1 MKKFLFFTQ
10 IATLVVLLSACGG
23 KNKVSSAI
31 NGEIIPM
38 RYAENLT
45 LIKGEGYTEARLRNP
60 WDTTAILHTYLLID
74 KNQQVPDHLPE
85 GTIVR
90 TPLSKALV
98 YTATHCNLINELG
111 AVNSIGGIC
120 EIQYI
125 KVPAIIEGCKNG
137 TIVNAGEGTNP
148 DIEKIIDLHPDA
160 LLLSPYENS
169 GGHGQV
175 EKLKIPI
182 IECADYMETSALGSA
197 EWIRFYGMLFGKE
210 ALAESIFAEV
220 EKNYNELIALVNEQP
235 AKPKLLCEVKSGSAW
250 YVPGGR
256 STTGKLYKDA
266 GADYLFSHYTNSGA
280 VPLSF
285 ETVFEK
291 AEGADIWLMK
301 YNHPTDKTLASLRE
315 DYAPY
320 AQFKAFKNKQ
330 VYGCNTAYK
339 AYYEDFPFHPDRIL
353 KELIKIFHPSLF
365 PEYELKY
372 FSKLAEKGE
381 G

>member
-1 MKKFLFFTQ
+1 MKKFYYLSIVT
-10 IATLVVLLSACGG
+10 IVLLLSACGG
-23 KNKVSSAI
+23 GSKTSSAFDGKI
-31 NGEIIPM
+31 LPM
-38 RYAENLT
+38 KYAENLT
-45 LIKGEGYTEARLRNP
+45 LIQGEGYTEARLRNP
-60 WDTTAILHTYLLID
+60 WDTTSILRTYILVD
-74 KNQQVPDHLPE
+74 KDSEMPKHLPE

-98 YTATHCNLINELG
+98 YTATHCNLIHELG
-111 AVNSIGGIC
+111 AVKSIGGIC

-125 KVPAIIEGCKNG
+125 KVPEIVVGCKNG

-197 EWIRFYGMLFGKE
+197 EWIRFYGLLFGRE
-210 ALAESIFAEV
+210 ALADSIFAEV
-220 EKNYNELIALVNEQP
+220 EKNYNELKALATSQP
-235 AKPKLLCEVKSGSAW
+235 VKPRLMCEVKSGSAW
-250 YVPGGR
+250 YVSGGR
-256 STTGKLYKDA
+256 STTGKLYADA
-266 GADYLFSHYTNSGA
+266 GADYVFASYPNAGG

-285 ETVFEK
+285 ETVFDK
-291 AEGADIWLMK
+291 AQDADVWLMK
-301 YNHPTDKTLASLRE
+301 YNHPTDKTYKSLQE

-320 AQFKAFKNKQ
+320 ANFKAFKEKNI
-330 VYGCNTAYK
+330 YHCNTAHK
-339 AYYEDFPFHPDRIL
+339 TYYEDFPFHPDRVL
-353 KELIKIFHPSLF
+353 KDLIKIFHPSLL

-372 FSKLAEKGE
+372 FSKLAE
-381 G
+381 

>member
-1 MKKFLFFTQ
+1 MKKFILSAH
-10 IATLVVLLSACGG
+10 IVTLVLLLTACGG
-23 KNKVSSAI
+23 RSKTSSAFT
-31 NGEIIPM
+31 NGEILPLK
-38 RYAENLT
+38 YAENLT

-60 WDTTAILHTYLLID
+60 WDTTAILRTYILVEKD
-74 KNQQVPDHLPE
+74 KPMPDHLPP

-98 YTATHCNLINELG
+98 YTGVHCALIHELG
-111 AVNSIGGIC
+111 MVKSIGGIC
-120 EIQYI
+120 ELQYI
-125 KVPAIIEGCKNG
+125 KVPEIIEGCQKG

-175 EKLKIPI
+175 EKLKVPI

-197 EWIRFYGMLFGKE
+197 EWIRFYGLLFHQCAK
-210 ALAESIFAEV
+210 ADSIFAIV
-220 EKNYNELIALVNEQP
+220 EKNYNELKALASSQ
-235 AKPKLLCEVKSGSAW
+235 AKKPKVMCELKSGSAW

-256 STTGKLYKDA
+256 STTGKLYMDA
-266 GADYLFSHYTNSGA
+266 GADYLFSHYPNSGA

-285 ETVFEK
+285 ETVFDK
-291 AEGADIWLMK
+291 AQDADVWLMK
-301 YNHPTDKTLASLRE
+301 YNLPNDKTLSALRE

-320 AQFKAFKNKQ
+320 THFQAYREKQ
-330 VYGCNTAYK
+330 VYGCNTGHRT
-339 AYYEDFPFHPDRIL
+339 YYEDFPFHPDKVL
-353 KELIKIFHPSLF
+353 KDLIKIFHPSLL

-372 FSKLAEKGE
+372 FSKLAE
-381 G
+381 

>member
-1 MKKFLFFTQ
+1 
-10 IATLVVLLSACGG
+10 V
-23 KNKVSSAI
+23 
-31 NGEIIPM
+31 
-38 RYAENLT
+38 
-45 LIKGEGYTEARLRNP
+45 
-60 WDTTAILHTYLLID
+60 D
-74 KNQQVPDHLPE
+74 KDKEVPQNLPE
-85 GTIVR
+85 GIIVR

-98 YTATHCNLINELG
+98 YTATHCNLIHELG
-111 AVNSIGGIC
+111 AVKSIGGIC

-125 KVPAIIEGCKNG
+125 KVPEIVEGCKNG

-197 EWIRFYGMLFGKE
+197 EWIRFFGMLFGCE
-210 ALAESIFAEV
+210 AKADSIFADV
-220 EKNYNELIALVNEQP
+220 EKNYNELKQLATQQ
-235 AKPKLLCEVKSGSAW
+235 AKKPKLMCEWKSGSAW

-256 STTGKLYKDA
+256 STTGKLYADA
-266 GADYLFSHYTNSGA
+266 GADYAFAHYPNSGA

-285 ETVFEK
+285 ETVFDK
-291 AEGADIWLMK
+291 AQDADIWLMK
-301 YNHPTDKTLASLRE
+301 YNKANDRTMTSMRE

-320 AQFKAFKNKQ
+320 AQFKAYKQKQ

-339 AYYEDFPFHPDRIL
+339 RYYEDFPFHPDRVL
-353 KELIKIFHPSLF
+353 KELIKIFHPSLL

-372 FSKLAEKGE
+372 FDKLME
-381 G
+381 

>member
-1 MKKFLFFTQ
+1 MKKILLFTQ
-10 IATLVVLLSACGG
+10 IATLVVLLCACGG
-23 KNKVSSAI
+23 KNKASSAL

-38 RYAENLT
+38 KYAENLT
-45 LIKGEGYTEARLRNP
+45 LIKGEGYTEAILRNP
-60 WDTTAILHTYLLID
+60 WDTTAILRTYLLID
-74 KNQQVPDHLPE
+74 KDQPVPDHLPE

-111 AVNSIGGIC
+111 TVKSIGGIC

-197 EWIRFYGMLFGKE
+197 EWIRFFGMLFGCE
-210 ALAESIFAEV
+210 AKADSIFADV
-220 EKNYNELIALVNEQP
+220 EKNYNELKQLATQQ
-235 AKPKLLCEVKSGSAW
+235 AKKPKLMCEWKSGSAW

-256 STTGKLYKDA
+256 STTGKLYADA
-266 GADYLFSHYTNSGA
+266 GADYAFAHYPNSGA

-285 ETVFEK
+285 ETVFDK
-291 AEGADIWLMK
+291 AQDADIWLMK
-301 YNHPTDKTLASLRE
+301 YNQANDRTMTSMRE

-320 AQFKAFKNKQ
+320 AQFKAYKQKQ

-339 AYYEDFPFHPDRIL
+339 RYYEDFPFHPDRVL
-353 KELIKIFHPSLF
+353 KDLIKIFHPSLL
-365 PEYELKY
+365 PEYELVY
-372 FSKLAEKGE
+372 FDKLVE
-381 G
+381 